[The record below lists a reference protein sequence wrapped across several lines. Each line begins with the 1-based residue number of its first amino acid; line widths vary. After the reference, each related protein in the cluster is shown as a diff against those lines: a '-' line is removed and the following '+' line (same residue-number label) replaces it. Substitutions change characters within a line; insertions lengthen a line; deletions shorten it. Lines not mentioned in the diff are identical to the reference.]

1 MRRAEVAVFLFI
13 LATLDASSASAQD
26 LSGTVRRWPEAQGLT
41 RAAPTASCLAT
52 SNPEGMDQRTV
63 RGLRVML
70 EAPSGQTL
78 TGGTLLAWHYDFV
91 AGVWFRNPA
100 NDLTV
105 TSGLAAQVWGDLPVA
120 VRTGCVLYATSSV
133 TLSGAGTAVT
143 VRITG
148 WTGAL

>member
-1 MRRAEVAVFLFI
+1 MRYVLLLLMVLTP
-13 LATLDASSASAQD
+13 LAAAAQD
-26 LSGTVRRWPEAQGLT
+26 VPGTTRRWSEPQSLT

-52 SNPEGMDQRTV
+52 SNPEGMDSLSV
-63 RGLRVML
+63 RAIRVML

-78 TGGTLLAWHYDFV
+78 TGGTLLAWHYDYV
-91 AGVWFRNPA
+91 AAAWFRNPA

-105 TSGLAAQVWGDLPVA
+105 TSGLAKQVWEDLPVY
-120 VRTGCVLYATSSV
+120 VRTGCVLYSASSV

-148 WTGAL
+148 WTGSAW